1 MAQIVLCNVSNDEKY
16 FPQRRDM
23 FNDARWN
30 EAKRLFAQ
38 VLKQHSKEAGRRSS
52 RFLQDRMVGGD
63 FPAPSGGYHN
73 GITCI
78 ANGGEHSQ
86 QRGRVYGVRY
96 YRQLLYLRGSHG
108 RSVYCQHSGGWRNG
122 VLPYS
127 RIVLLIIIHG
137 LHLAAGQLPII
148 EHFKI

>member
-23 FNDARWN
+23 FNNARWN

-78 ANGGEHSQ
+78 ANSGEHSQ
-86 QRGRVYGVRY
+86 QRGEFTVYDIIGSSYIYEAPTGDLCIANIPEDGQTEY
-96 YRQLLYLRGSHG
+96 YRIAILSY
-108 RSVYCQHSGGWRNG
+108 
-122 VLPYS
+122 
-127 RIVLLIIIHG
+127 
-137 LHLAAGQLPII
+137 
-148 EHFKI
+148 